1 MGLDS
6 ARAAAEGAGQ
16 HVGSSGEEFLSKQ
29 VVAKRHTPRS
39 LALLD
44 APVVSLTAY
53 TAPMAKLMD
62 PHCDLLLVGDSLGM
76 VVYGMDS
83 TLAVTTEM
91 MIAHGQAVVRG
102 SQKACVAID
111 LPFGS
116 YQKSPQQ
123 AFETAA
129 EVMARTG
136 AGCVKLEGGIEMAET
151 IQFLTQRGI
160 PVIGH
165 IGLKPQAV
173 HAHGGFRMLGRG
185 TEAEQIMADAKAVA
199 DAGAFAVVIES
210 TLEPVARAI
219 TEALPIITIGIGAS
233 PACGG
238 QVLVGEDMLGLFTD
252 FTPRFVKR
260 FGNLAAEVD
269 RAVADYAAAV
279 RSRQFPGP
287 EQCVGLVKKD

>member
-1 MGLDS
+1 M
-6 ARAAAEGAGQ
+6 
-16 HVGSSGEEFLSKQ
+16 SKHLA
-29 VVAKRHTPRS
+29 VKRHTPRS
-39 LALLD
+39 LALLNT
-44 APVVSLTAY
+44 PLVSLTAY

-83 TLAVTTEM
+83 TLGVTTEM

-116 YQKSPQQ
+116 YQKSPEQ

-129 EVMARTG
+129 AVMARTG
-136 AGCVKLEGGIEMAET
+136 AGCVKLEGGVEMAET
-151 IQFLTQRGI
+151 VHFLTQRGI

-165 IGLKPQAV
+165 IGLKPQSV
-173 HAHGGFRMLGRG
+173 HTHGGFRTVGRG
-185 TEAEQIMADAKAVA
+185 SEAEQVMQDAKAIEE
-199 DAGAFAVVIES
+199 AGAFSVLIES
-210 TLEPVARAI
+210 TMEPVAREI
-219 TEALPIITIGIGAS
+219 SETLSVPTIGIGAS

-238 QVLVGEDMLGLFTD
+238 QILVGEDMLGLFSD

-260 FGNLAAEVD
+260 FAAIGEQVD
-269 RAVADYAAAV
+269 KAVAEYAEAV
-279 RSRQFPGP
+279 RNRSFPGP
-287 EQCVGLVKKD
+287 EQCVGMPKKDS

>member
-1 MGLDS
+1 M
-6 ARAAAEGAGQ
+6 
-16 HVGSSGEEFLSKQ
+16 SKHTGNR
-29 VVAKRHTPRS
+29 RHTPRS
-39 LALLD
+39 LAMLD
-44 APVVSLTAY
+44 MPIVSLTAY
-53 TAPMAKLMD
+53 TTPMARLMD

-83 TLAVTTEM
+83 TLGVTTEM

-102 SQKACVAID
+102 SQNACVAID

-116 YQKSPQQ
+116 YQQSPQQ
-123 AFETAA
+123 AFQTAA

-136 AGCVKLEGGIEMAET
+136 AGCVKLEGGVEMAET

-173 HAHGGFRMLGRG
+173 HTHGGFRTVGRG
-185 TEAEQIMADAKAVA
+185 EEADQIMLDAQAVS

-210 TLEPVARAI
+210 TLEPLARAI
-219 TEALPIITIGIGAS
+219 TERLPIPTIGIGAS

-260 FGNLAAEVD
+260 FGNLAEQVD
-269 RAVADYAAAV
+269 KAVADYANAV
-279 RSRQFPGP
+279 RQRQFPSA
-287 EQCVGLVKKD
+287 EQCVGLPKGT